1 MFEND
6 KATVE
11 ELLDH
16 DDGFRRLYDKHSMLN
31 ERVDEI
37 SAGEEAM
44 DQLELETLKKEKL
57 LLADRMQSMIHNHRN
72 QATA

>member
-11 ELLDH
+11 KLLDH
-16 DDGFRRLYDKHSMLN
+16 DDGFRRLYNKHSMLN

-37 SAGEEAM
+37 CAGEEPM
-44 DQLELETLKKEKL
+44 EQLELEALKKEKL
-57 LLADRMQSMIHNHRN
+57 LLADRMQTMIHNHRSR
-72 QATA
+72 ATA